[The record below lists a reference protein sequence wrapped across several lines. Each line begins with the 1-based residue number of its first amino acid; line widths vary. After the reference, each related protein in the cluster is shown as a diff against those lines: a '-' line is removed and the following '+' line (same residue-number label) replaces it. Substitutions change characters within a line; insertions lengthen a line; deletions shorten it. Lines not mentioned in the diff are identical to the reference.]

1 MRAVKGLGIVTP
13 DHLQI
18 NGKRLSGELLRIV
31 LDAEVKR
38 TIAGASTVTLAID
51 DPNDW
56 LLQSGLYQPSALP
69 AEHPGK
75 PPLYTDLELD
85 GMWFRSCAL
94 GTSGTQ
100 HQWQFEARAV
110 ALLRHHKK
118 PRHASRGHSTLAQFL
133 KSLVAE
139 EPSIGFV
146 APELTKRQPIANRTQ
161 AEKQSVRDLGV
172 SKGIGF
178 GSGVKVKGVKATKA
192 QIEILNRAL
201 VTAESHAVTNDRA
214 AIALIIAIIDESEAQ
229 NLEHQTAG
237 SGDSLGVLQYRTSLV
252 GRYKAVDVEWCVTDF
267 LTKGAT
273 EAGGAIKLALE
284 HPEWPPARIA
294 AANQENKNDPGP
306 TEGQYARYE
315 AEAKA
320 IIQAY
325 GDMTPGPSADT
336 AATYVKQFNYGR
348 GEPAGPRGEDTWACG
363 VRYAEL
369 VHWRW
374 FEVDNNIYW
383 VSDYDLIRA
392 RPLMRPI
399 DRRSPGI
406 NSIDY
411 DLDVSAKKPDIV
423 TISCRAAEWGAPP
436 GGVVPLAESMGPNL
450 AGAWI
455 VAEVVKPS
463 LGLLDAT
470 ITLTRPTPPK
480 AEPTSSI
487 VVRPGGSP
495 GEDQGGLPTGSAVM
509 KALAKAQWIAAQK
522 FPFILGGGHRS
533 DGTFGPCDGV
543 GGYTGQVGYDCSGMV
558 CDILHSAGLLKAST
572 DVGGLESWGEAG
584 KGKYMT
590 VWVKPPDE
598 HTFIEFDLPTGTVFY
613 EAHEPGTIVGEE
625 RARSTTGMLPRHW
638 PGT

>member
-1 MRAVKGLGIVTP
+1 MRAVKGLRVVTP

-38 TIAGASTVTLAID
+38 TIAGASTVTLMID

-94 GTSGTQ
+94 GASGTQ

-118 PRHASRGHSTLAQFL
+118 PRHISRAHSTLARFL

-146 APELTKRQPIANRTQ
+146 APELTKRQPIAERTQ
-161 AEKQSVRDLGV
+161 AEKQSVRNQGV
-172 SKGIGF
+172 SKGIGY
-178 GSGVKVKGVKATKA
+178 GSGVTVKGVKATKA
-192 QIEILNRAL
+192 QVDILNRAL
-201 VTAESHAVTNDRA
+201 VAAESHAVTNDRA
-214 AIALIIAIIDESEAQ
+214 AIALIIAIINESEAQ
-229 NLEHQTAG
+229 NLEHATES
-237 SGDSLGVLQYRTSLV
+237 SGDSLGILQYRTSIV
-252 GRYKAVDVEWCVTDF
+252 GRAKALDPEWCVTNF

-273 EAGGAIKLALE
+273 NAGGAIKVALQ
-284 HPEWPPARIA
+284 HPSWTPAEIA
-294 AANQENKNDPGP
+294 SVNQGDEARLGA
-306 TEGQYARYE
+306 GVYAPYE
-315 AEAKA
+315 AEAKK
-320 IIQAY
+320 ILEAY
-325 GDMTPGPSADT
+325 GGMTPGPSADA
-336 AATYVKQFNYGR
+336 AATYVKQYNYGR
-348 GEPAGPRGEDTWACG
+348 GEPEGPRGEDTWACG
-363 VRYAEL
+363 TRYAEL
-369 VHWRW
+369 VSWRW

-383 VSDYDLIRA
+383 LSDYDLIRA
-392 RPLMRPI
+392 RPLIPPI
-399 DRRSPGI
+399 DRNSPGI

-411 DLDVSAKKPDIV
+411 SLDVSAKKPDTV
-423 TISCRAAEWGAPP
+423 TISCRAEGWGAPP

-463 LGLLDAT
+463 LGLLNAT

-480 AEPTSSI
+480 PEPTSSI
-487 VVRPGGSP
+487 VVRPDGSP
-495 GEDQGGLPTGSAVM
+495 GEDQGGLPEGTAVM

-522 FPFILGGGHRS
+522 FPFVLGGGHRT
-533 DGTFGPCDGV
+533 DGTFGPCDTA
-543 GGYTGQVGYDCSGMV
+543 GGYTGEVGYDCSGMV
-558 CDILHSAGLLKAST
+558 SDILHSAGLLKAST
-572 DVGGLESWGEAG
+572 NVEGLESWGEAG

-590 VWVKPPDE
+590 VWVKPPND
-598 HTFIEFDLPTGTVFY
+598 HCFIEFDLPTGTVFY
-613 EAHEPGTIVGEE
+613 EAHHKETIVGEE
-625 RARSTTGMLPRHW
+625 RQRDTTGMLPRHW